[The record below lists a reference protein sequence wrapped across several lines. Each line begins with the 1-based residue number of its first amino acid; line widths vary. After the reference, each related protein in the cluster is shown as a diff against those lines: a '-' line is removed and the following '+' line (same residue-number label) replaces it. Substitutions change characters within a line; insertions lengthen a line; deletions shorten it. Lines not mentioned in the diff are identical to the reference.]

1 MALRSHVTLHFRSKG
16 EKEGKEMKSIAIASL
31 FVLAGTTTQ
40 AEIICTERGCWE
52 TGAKIIL
59 VSPGDV
65 RGAPLISH
73 RNGARQTIRNLGPAA
88 ESTTS
93 CQFCGQKR
101 R

>member
-31 FVLAGTTTQ
+31 FVLASTVAQ

-52 TGAKIIL
+52 TGKKIIL
-59 VSPGDV
+59 VSPGHV
-65 RGAPLISH
+65 NGAPLISH
-73 RNGARQTIRNLGPAA
+73 RNGKPEKIRNLGRA
-88 ESTTS
+88 EETTP
-93 CQFCGQKR
+93 R